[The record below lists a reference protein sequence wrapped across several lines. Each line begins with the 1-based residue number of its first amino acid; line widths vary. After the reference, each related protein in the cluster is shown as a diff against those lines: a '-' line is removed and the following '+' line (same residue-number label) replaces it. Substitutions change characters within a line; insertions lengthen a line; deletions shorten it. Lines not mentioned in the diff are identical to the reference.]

1 MAWAL
6 SSNKK
11 YRLAKACVR
20 ACLKV
25 KQSRFSSF
33 FFLEKTVYQ
42 KINVP
47 KMKNDLI

>member
-33 FFLEKTVYQ
+33 FFFGENSLSKNKRAEDEK
-42 KINVP
+42 
-47 KMKNDLI
+47 